1 MLDENSFSLG
11 YSFSEGAIPSIDPAI
26 IVSLLEAGQAKTLLR
41 VAKEAVLRGKLYEMW
56 EKEVYE
62 A

>member
-1 MLDENSFSLG
+1 MLDENSFSLS
-11 YSFSEGAIPSIDPAI
+11 YSLSDGALPAIDPALVVALI
-26 IVSLLEAGQAKTLLR
+26 EAGRTETLLR
-41 VAKEAVLRGKLYEMW
+41 VAQEAVTRKRLYEIW